1 MLRNRT
7 APAAVKL
14 ASRRVTA
21 GLITLDRS
29 LEALTPTRPYSTEW
43 GLSCALIRALNTS
56 HDQVAEY
63 CAGPEGTA
71 GPNPRIGSRRDAGFR
86 SPRIPCLAD
95 HLPGPLHSRM
105 KIPAFCVPGVVRDRG
120 LGGASSPIGTLAT
133 GIRAKASIGVGRLEA
148 FAAVL
153 AGASLRLA
161 PALSGEIGGMA
172 AFLAADEHLA
182 RLPIGALNDRAPA
195 HGAGARCTV
204 SPAAISLR
212 QLSHR
217 IRYG

>member
-71 GPNPRIGSRRDAGFR
+71 GPNPVSAHGETRVF
-86 SPRIPCLAD
+86 D
-95 HLPGPLHSRM
+95 HLASRVSPTLHNRFL
-105 KIPAFCVPGVVRDRG
+105 A
-120 LGGASSPIGTLAT
+120 GGSGMLLLNPRADNDSHGE
-133 GIRAKASIGVGRLEA
+133 GIHARSNAL
-148 FAAVL
+148 VL
-153 AGASLRLA
+153 AGQRGRR
-161 PALSGEIGGMA
+161 LSGGHGRA
-172 AFLAADEHLA
+172 GR
-182 RLPIGALNDRAPA
+182 RLYEPLPG
-195 HGAGARCTV
+195 
-204 SPAAISLR
+204 
-212 QLSHR
+212 SHR
-217 IRYG
+217 TRR